1 METTTTTGAQLARAI
16 QNIARK
22 GIANKAG
29 HILDAAETMGFVAKI
44 HDDPSDEWYGTID
57 VQEYNVTEIETSPDI
72 KPGYHEGVFLSA
84 IQDITNG
91 LVIIPKLY
99 SDVVFTFD
107 SVSRREYVRMFS
119 QVDVIKL
126 EGGTTV
132 SVGVIEREPFDVDAD
147 DDVNVEDLAETGNK
161 TWTEYT
167 AEKVET
173 VVVDKDGNQVT
184 ITTTSKDST
193 VQVGDNVT
201 IKADQENVDV
211 TVGETQFHME
221 DGKVTVKTT
230 DVTVN
235 ADGDV
240 KVEASGNINAKASGD
255 VKIEASGNA
264 DIKAS
269 SSKVEASQVQI
280 TGGQLTVNGTAAP
293 SGSGPFCGIP
303 VCPFSGAPHVGNMV
317 SGT

>member
-1 METTTTTGAQLARAI
+1 MI
-16 QNIARK
+16 QNTEALRDAIRKIATK
-22 GIANKAG
+22 GILNPEGKV
-29 HILDAAETMGFVAKI
+29 LDAAEISGYVVKI
-44 HDDPSDEWYGTID
+44 HDDESDELFGTID
-57 VQEYNVTEIETSPDI
+57 VQEYNVEGTDAE
-72 KPGYHEGVFLSA
+72 GQGLHEGVFLSA
-84 IQDITNG
+84 IQDTTNG
-91 LVIIPKLY
+91 LLIVPKLG
-99 SDVVFTFD
+99 SDVTVTFD
-107 SVSRREYVRMFS
+107 SLSGRMYVRMFS
-119 QVDVIKL
+119 QVDIVKL

-132 SVGVIEREPFDVDAD
+132 SVGVIEREPWDAEGD
-147 DDVNVEDLAETGNK
+147 TDVEDLAETGNK

-173 VVVDKDGNQVT
+173 VVVDKDGNRVT
-184 ITTTSKDST
+184 ITTTSMDST